1 MTIKRYFKKQLKKY
15 KKLDRHLTFEEF
27 DELSLL
33 YYLSH
38 YDENHKGDTKVHF
51 SYNTHIEVPT
61 TFEEMIPKDLLFER
75 VVAVNKIK
83 AEKYNRYLKG
93 DKDEE

>member
-1 MTIKRYFKKQLKKY
+1 MKIKRYFKKQLKKY

-38 YDENHKGDTKVHF
+38 PINKGNVRIKHC
-51 SYNTHIEVPT
+51 YNTHIEIPK

-83 AEKYNRYLKG
+83 VKNYNAYLRG
-93 DKDEE
+93 GKDES